1 MAWDRSPSNKV
12 TGYKILFGLQS
23 GNYTDSVT
31 VGDVATATLSGLRSG
46 AKYYI
51 VVIGIDAHGNVSP
64 PSNELQVVISN

>member
-23 GNYTDSVT
+23 GHYTDSMT

-46 AKYYI
+46 TTYYV
-51 VVIGIDAHGNVSP
+51 VVIAIDARGNESLH
-64 PSNELQVVISN
+64 SNELQVVISN